1 MRSRRFA
8 LHSPQH
14 SHALQWN
21 GCGKVPVV
29 GCTCIAGVSVT
40 AIRTL
45 FYTTSAWS
53 VGHGIADTNWPSV
66 ATEFGFDLLEQHNVS
81 YLTVNEANDRILRN
95 VLRSVACEPHHTT
108 RYPTLFATVDKTL
121 ASGLPMA
128 RRHAL
133 SQAIVAVVDGASF
146 AVSST
151 AVDMACTAVGSS
163 TYRMAVDWFFRI
175 TRGTVGSRR
184 MLTILQMHVGTIID
198 LARYLIAPWTNEA
211 IHGHTTRSISNN
223 ASSDPSMVTD
233 SMTCEMAN
241 QGASAEI
248 IRSAGDSTIRCVAG
262 DITSIDL
269 KVTDQGASSSG
280 TFQVS
285 GVGFGTADYM
295 ADPATLSYTALKTR
309 LESCGQEPFDTKVT
323 ARSTLACVTPTRT
336 FFNVV
341 FATTSMT
348 STMSISLLMCFALPQ
363 GVARVRS
370 EGFEAVEGV
379 ILQREMATTGD
390 LDFAATVDWAGS
402 RDLTLTLITGKYA
415 VDSRAQEQT
424 RLPTW
429 VLTLAHAIDSP
440 VSATL

>member
-1 MRSRRFA
+1 M
-8 LHSPQH
+8 
-14 SHALQWN
+14 
-21 GCGKVPVV
+21 
-29 GCTCIAGVSVT
+29 GCTRIAWVPVT

-45 FYTTSAWS
+45 FCTTSAWS
-53 VGHGIADTNWPSV
+53 FGHGIADTNWPSA
-66 ATEFGFDLLEQHNVS
+66 ATEFSFDLLEQHNVS
-81 YLTVNEANDRILRN
+81 DLTFNEENDRILRN
-95 VLRSVACEPHHTT
+95 VLRSVACKPHHTT
-108 RYPTLFATVDKTL
+108 HYPTLCATLDKTL
-121 ASGLPMA
+121 ASGLSIA

-133 SQAIVAVVDGASF
+133 SQAIVAVADDVSF

-163 TYRMAVDWFFRI
+163 TYRMAVDGFFRI
-175 TRGTVGSRR
+175 THGTVGSRT
-184 MLTILQMHVGTIID
+184 LPTILQMHVDTIID
-198 LARYLIAPWTNEA
+198 LARYLIASWTNEV

-233 SMTCEMAN
+233 SMTYEMAN
-241 QGASAEI
+241 QGAGIEI
-248 IRSAGDSTIRCVAG
+248 TRSAGYSTIRFVAG

-269 KVTDQGASSSG
+269 KVTDQRASPSG

-285 GVGFGTADYM
+285 DVGFGTADYM
-295 ADPATLSYTALKTR
+295 ADPATLPYTALKTR
-309 LESCGQEPFDTKVT
+309 LESCGQEPFDTTAT
-323 ARSTLACVTPTRT
+323 ARSAFTCATPTQT

-341 FATTSMT
+341 FATISMT

-363 GVARVRS
+363 GVAGVRS

-379 ILQREMATTGD
+379 ILQRDMATTGD
-390 LDFAATVDWAGS
+390 LDFVATVDWAGS

-424 RLPTW
+424 RPPMW